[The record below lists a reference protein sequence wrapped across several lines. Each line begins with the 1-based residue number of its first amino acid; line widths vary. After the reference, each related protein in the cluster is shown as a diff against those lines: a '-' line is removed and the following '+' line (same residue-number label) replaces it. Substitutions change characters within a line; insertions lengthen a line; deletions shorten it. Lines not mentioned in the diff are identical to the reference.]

1 MKAFTPLRYYAQLD
15 LDYILAVEKIYR
27 VDCSASIH
35 AQHAVVVRSGDLLYV
50 DIGPCDGFIII
61 SAMHS
66 NFDYERRNRCQHTDK

>member
-35 AQHAVVVRSGDLLYV
+35 TQHAVFVRSGDLLYV
-50 DIGPCDGFIII
+50 DIDPCDGFFIIT
-61 SAMHS
+61 APHS
-66 NFDYERRNRCQHTDK
+66 YFDNE